1 MGRSNKIQEEQMMR
15 GRVFLQNSRDPEI
28 LIAFEEVGI
37 TAAVL
42 DQGDALLN
50 IAELAFHNQQTQYG
64 NQFAAK
70 DERDNKQKTAN
81 RTYMGYVS
89 IARSR
94 FKTDRSVQKKLGL
107 QGARKKDIPGWVAQT
122 RQFYLTALSDEA
134 IKTALISE
142 GISEVKLQAGKQMV
156 DEVETAFLQ
165 QQSNRGNAQQSTLDR
180 NQSIAQLEEY
190 LSNKRTRARI
200 ALADKPQLL
209 EKLGIVV

>member
-37 TAAVL
+37 TAEVL

-50 IAELAFHNQQTQYG
+50 VAELAFHNQQTQYG

-70 DERDNKQKTAN
+70 DERDNKWKTAN
-81 RTYMGYVS
+81 RTYMGNVS
-89 IARSR
+89 VARSR

-134 IKTALISE
+134 IKAALINE

-165 QQSNRGNAQQSTLDR
+165 QQSNRGNAQQATVNR
-180 NQSIAQLEEY
+180 NKSVAQLEEY